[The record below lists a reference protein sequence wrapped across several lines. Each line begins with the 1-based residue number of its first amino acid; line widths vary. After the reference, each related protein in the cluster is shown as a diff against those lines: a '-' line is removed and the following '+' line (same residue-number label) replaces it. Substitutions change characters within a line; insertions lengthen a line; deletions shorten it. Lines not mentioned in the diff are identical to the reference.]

1 MSDKLELYVSTDLNT
16 LAFGISQLDQSKII
30 ELFKAVDD
38 MICEYE
44 FTETLAKIFQE
55 IINKENE

>member
-16 LAFGISQLDQSKII
+16 LAFGISQLSQEKII

-38 MICEYE
+38 IVCEYE
-44 FTETLAKIFQE
+44 FTEALAKTFQE
-55 IINKENE
+55 VIDEENK